1 MIGFITVSV
10 GLTMLAFTIRS
21 EWGTPL
27 VIFSLILTGLGEGA
41 LLTLLFNV
49 MVSASPKELAGD
61 VGALRGVA
69 NNLSTALGTAFAGL
83 AAVGLLALFVTS
95 SLFQS
100 DIPDSLKTQVNLD
113 NINFITNEQLETV
126 LSETTATPAEVMEAV
141 RINEDA
147 RLRALKASFLIL
159 ASIALLALFPAMGLP
174 SYKPGEIP
182 SELPSKKRR
191 RGRKK
196 PRLHDWPLQNFHLFT
211 NPYLFYCVRVK
222 MHEHT

>member
-21 EWGTPL
+21 EWGCPF

-41 LLTLLFNV
+41 ANV
-49 MVSASPKELAGD
+49 VVQRDGLSLAKR
-61 VGALRGVA
+61 VGRGCGCA
-69 NNLSTALGTAFAGL
+69 ARRCQQPFDRFRTAFAGL

-147 RLRALKASFLIL
+147 RLRALKASF
-159 ASIALLALFPAMGLP
+159 S
-174 SYKPGEIP
+174 
-182 SELPSKKRR
+182 
-191 RGRKK
+191 
-196 PRLHDWPLQNFHLFT
+196 
-211 NPYLFYCVRVK
+211 
-222 MHEHT
+222 